1 MQAREVELDV
11 HERNAATKDSAFSNT
26 RLPPELRQVLTCESP
41 AVFLHFPLEEGALGP
56 LLSAPA
62 GASKRE
68 TPTSNLTESIER
80 SAQMKAQCL
89 LGACFTT
96 DTADSYGGIAIHC
109 IMLTMLLY
117 FNNFTFYSAT

>member
-1 MQAREVELDV
+1 MQEYSRRFASEYL
-11 HERNAATKDSAFSNT
+11 
-26 RLPPELRQVLTCESP
+26 PELR
-41 AVFLHFPLEEGALGP
+41 
-56 LLSAPA
+56 
-62 GASKRE
+62 RE
-68 TPTSNLTESIER
+68 PGVTESIER